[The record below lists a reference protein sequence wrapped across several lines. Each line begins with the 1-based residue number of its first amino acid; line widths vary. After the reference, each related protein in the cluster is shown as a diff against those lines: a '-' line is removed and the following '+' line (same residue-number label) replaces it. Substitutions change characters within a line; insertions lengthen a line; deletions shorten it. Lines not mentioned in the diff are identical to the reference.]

1 MKILLVAATLM
12 EIRPF
17 FAKLIPLGEA
27 TGQVSHYK
35 FKTASIDVLITGI
48 GMVQTAYYI
57 GRQTLGT
64 KYDFAINAGISGSF
78 TDQLSIGEVV
88 HVTEEC
94 IPEMGAED
102 GEELLSLFDLGLMD
116 PDHPP
121 YEKARLINRFPF
133 KSDRLAKIRT
143 VKGATANTI
152 HANSESIRKII
163 SSYHPETESMEG
175 AAFLYS
181 CLSDHIPCA
190 QIRSISNYVAERDK
204 TRWNLELAFKNLNK
218 VLWEIVNDNY

>member
-1 MKILLVAATLM
+1 MRILLVAATVF

-17 FAKLIPLGEA
+17 LTKLIPSGEG

-35 FKTASIDVLITGI
+35 FKTTSVDVLITGI
-48 GMVQTAYYI
+48 GMMQTAFHL
-57 GRQTLGT
+57 GRQLAGT
-64 KYDFAINAGISGSF
+64 KYDVAINAGIAGSF
-78 TDQLSIGEVV
+78 TDQLAIGEVV

-94 IPEMGAED
+94 MPEMGAED
-102 GEELLSLFDLGLMD
+102 GAEFRSLFDLGLID
-116 PDHPP
+116 PDSTP
-121 YEKARLINRFPF
+121 YEKGRLINRFHI
-133 KSDRLAKIRT
+133 KSERLARIRT

-152 HANSESIRKII
+152 HANSESIQKII
-163 SSYHPETESMEG
+163 SGYNPETESMEG

-181 CLSDHIPCA
+181 CLSDQLPCA

-218 VLWEIVNDNY
+218 VLWEIINEKY